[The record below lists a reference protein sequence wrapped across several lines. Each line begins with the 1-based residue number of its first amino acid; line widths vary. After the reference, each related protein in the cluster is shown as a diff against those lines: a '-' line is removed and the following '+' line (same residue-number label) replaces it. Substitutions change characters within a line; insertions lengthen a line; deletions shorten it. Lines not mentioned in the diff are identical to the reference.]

1 MTMIMMA
8 ENLATKITIN
18 NLLYPSVGTMKLGKT
33 LKNMGNVLAK
43 IVKKSIFSKIKL
55 TSLLVKKRASFPSK
69 NCPVF

>member
-1 MTMIMMA
+1 
-8 ENLATKITIN
+8 
-18 NLLYPSVGTMKLGKT
+18 MKLGKT